1 MKLRVPNFYNSF
13 HCIADRC
20 KDSCCIGWEI
30 DIDEDT
36 YDYYQQ
42 VDGEFGKRLRKHMCF
57 TEDGDH
63 SFVLQEH
70 GRCPFFNDTNLCDI
84 CICLGEEALSEV
96 CTEYPRFS
104 LDYGD
109 VLQKCLSLSCE
120 EVGRILFSQEEPMTF
135 FEMEMENFVENDD
148 EEELSAEVIAYEQ
161 ALVSYLE
168 SVQNHAIALL
178 QNRNETIGKRVFSYL
193 EFLEMVQEDIDE
205 TEMSQELPDIKH
217 VEFIVLKLSKKKE
230 DMLLDSSYEDFLVR
244 LNSLKEL
251 EVLDFE
257 WENVIA
263 DFERVYTKENY
274 QRMRE
279 EFVNSYSD
287 SKEGFVERDY
297 EHLLVYFTF
306 RYFMTCAYNLEVLSY
321 GEMAVLFTRIIM
333 DMDVLRYHKNEK
345 NFSRKDRIDTA
356 RIFSKEVEHSET
368 NVEFLRV
375 GE

>member
-1 MKLRVPNFYNSF
+1 M
-13 HCIADRC
+13 
-20 KDSCCIGWEI
+20 
-30 DIDEDT
+30 
-36 YDYYQQ
+36 
-42 VDGEFGKRLRKHMCF
+42 
-57 TEDGDH
+57 
-63 SFVLQEH
+63 
-70 GRCPFFNDTNLCDI
+70 
-84 CICLGEEALSEV
+84 
-96 CTEYPRFS
+96 
-104 LDYGD
+104 
-109 VLQKCLSLSCE
+109 
-120 EVGRILFSQEEPMTF
+120 
-135 FEMEMENFVENDD
+135 
-148 EEELSAEVIAYEQ
+148 
-161 ALVSYLE
+161 VSYLE